1 MSDFA
6 ARAALS
12 RMNHRE
18 ILLAPIYGA
27 AALAADMQFMA
38 QTDPDVAQAKYLKL
52 RGEMCANYGF
62 DDDGDQQKPF
72 AFSNG
77 IAIIPITGTL
87 INRFSYSYG
96 SLTGYNFIR
105 SQLKMALGDEDV
117 KGIIFDVNSYG
128 GEAAGC
134 FELAREI
141 YESRAVK
148 PSVAVV
154 DSNAY
159 SAGYALGSAAS
170 KMVVTPSAGVGSI
183 GVICMHMDLS
193 GMLDNVGVKI
203 TLIYEGEH
211 KADGNPFTPLPD
223 SVKALIKKGIHQ
235 SYETFVALVATQRGL
250 DGQVIRDTQSRTFR
264 ADEALSLG
272 LIDAIATP
280 SEAVHAFLGELSGS
294 TTQLQTSKEIDM
306 TATAQP
312 GATQAG
318 DTTAQA
324 QANATAAAEQRTAE
338 RTRIDGILNCEGA
351 KGNEALASHFAF
363 KTDMTVTQA
372 QEALAAIP
380 KPTAAAP
387 APAPAA
393 AAPVAAPVAA
403 APVAAA
409 PAAAAPNPFDAA
421 MNANGGAGVGAD
433 AASGTGDENLTPA
446 QQILRDQAAM
456 TGVTFDAKK

>member
-18 ILLAPIYGA
+18 ILLAPTYGA
-27 AALAADMQFMA
+27 VALAADMQFMS
-38 QTDPDVAQAKYLKL
+38 QTDPDEAQAKFLKL

-62 DDDGDQQKPF
+62 DDDTDQQKPF
-72 AFSNG
+72 AFANG

-105 SQLKMALGDEDV
+105 SQLKLALGDEDV
-117 KGIIFDVNSYG
+117 TGIIFDVNSYG

-141 YESRAVK
+141 FEAREVK
-148 PSVAVV
+148 PSLAVV

-170 KMVVTPSAGVGSI
+170 RMVVTPSAGVGSI
-183 GVICMHMDLS
+183 GVIAMHMDIS
-193 GMLDNVGVKI
+193 KMLENAGVKI
-203 TLIYEGEH
+203 ELIYEGDH
-211 KADGNPFTPLPD
+211 KADGNPFNPLPAA
-223 SVKALIKKGIHQ
+223 VKALIKEGIHQ
-235 SYETFVALVATQRGL
+235 SYETFVALVATQRSL
-250 DGQVIRDTQSRTFR
+250 DVQVIRDTQSRCFR
-264 ADEALSLG
+264 AEEALSLG

-294 TTQLQTSKEIDM
+294 TTQLATTKEIDM

-318 DTTAQA
+318 DAATQAATAQA
-324 QANATAAAEQRTAE
+324 SATAATEARTSE
-338 RTRIDGILNCEGA
+338 RARIDGIVTCDEA
-351 KGNEALASHFAF
+351 KGNEALANHFAF
-363 KTDMTVTQA
+363 KTDMSVVDA
-372 QEALAAIP
+372 KAALSAA
-380 KPTAAAP
+380 KP

-409 PAAAAPNPFDAA
+409 PAAAKPNPFDAT
-421 MNANGGAGVGAD
+421 MNALGGANVGAD
-433 AASGTGDENLTPA
+433 VSGNGGDGEQLTHA
-446 QQILRDQAAM
+446 EMILRDQAAM
-456 TGVTFDAKK
+456 TGVSFKAKK